1 MFSEAGEGK
10 LCTGDVKLLMLLN
23 KKLHTKQKD
32 LLAAMREG
40 EDLTQWQHVVLIFQ
54 LSIPAILAQLSSIIL
69 EYADASMVGRLGA
82 GESASIGLV
91 TSTTWLFGG
100 LCSAVAQ
107 GYTIQVAHSVGGR
120 DHRKARILVR
130 HGLLAA
136 LLFSLLLMA
145 AGLLISS
152 DLPRWLGGD
161 PAICK
166 DASVYFRILMLHV
179 PLMQLNYM
187 AGGMLQCSGEMRVP
201 GFLNALMCFL
211 NIILNALLI
220 FPSGTIRI
228 PGLPVSLPGVG
239 LRVAGAAWGTVL
251 AELICVS
258 IMLYYLLYRSPLL
271 KLQNGDHEPYSRQE
285 LKKALRI
292 SVPAGFE
299 SVVTGSAYVAFTAIV
314 APLGM
319 YALAANSFSITA
331 ESLCYMPGYG
341 IAIAATTLIGQC
353 FGAGRTALAR
363 RLSWLLTVLSMFVMS
378 CSGLLMYMFAPQM
391 IGLLSPVPEVRALGT
406 MVLRIEAFAEPLYA
420 ASIVISGIFR
430 GYGNTLVSSIL
441 NLISM
446 WAVRIP
452 LAAFLAGRSGLRGV
466 WTAMCIEL
474 CVRGILFIVRLSTR
488 DGSRPL
494 KK

>member
-1 MFSEAGEGK
+1 MFPEAGEGK

-166 DASVYFRILMLHV
+166 DASVYFRILM
-179 PLMQLNYM
+179 
-187 AGGMLQCSGEMRVP
+187 S
-201 GFLNALMCFL
+201 
-211 NIILNALLI
+211 
-220 FPSGTIRI
+220 
-228 PGLPVSLPGVG
+228 
-239 LRVAGAAWGTVL
+239 
-251 AELICVS
+251 
-258 IMLYYLLYRSPLL
+258 
-271 KLQNGDHEPYSRQE
+271 
-285 LKKALRI
+285 
-292 SVPAGFE
+292 
-299 SVVTGSAYVAFTAIV
+299 
-314 APLGM
+314 
-319 YALAANSFSITA
+319 
-331 ESLCYMPGYG
+331 
-341 IAIAATTLIGQC
+341 
-353 FGAGRTALAR
+353 
-363 RLSWLLTVLSMFVMS
+363 
-378 CSGLLMYMFAPQM
+378 
-391 IGLLSPVPEVRALGT
+391 
-406 MVLRIEAFAEPLYA
+406 
-420 ASIVISGIFR
+420 
-430 GYGNTLVSSIL
+430 
-441 NLISM
+441 
-446 WAVRIP
+446 
-452 LAAFLAGRSGLRGV
+452 
-466 WTAMCIEL
+466 
-474 CVRGILFIVRLSTR
+474 
-488 DGSRPL
+488 
-494 KK
+494 